1 MIRYIAFL
9 TAALFLTV
17 SCSGGSDT
25 ETAQV
30 ATSSPTATVEQPTST
45 PTPTPTQVPPTPTPT
60 PTQVLPT
67 PTPTPTPI
75 PTATPSPTP
84 TPTPTQVPSTAIPVL
99 PTPTA
104 TAMPRRTNLQSLAK
118 DPAPDFTSSSLE
130 GSFSASVSLAL
141 SMALESEFEATSEK
155 MGISAAVYKPGKSW
169 SEAVGLAAE
178 GIPMTPDTPLRLM
191 STSKTFLAALVLKQI
206 EDGLYSLDDRISTL
220 LPNHSSY
227 QSLDVSVIPDAT
239 IRDLLLMRAG
249 ILGEHGDSGKMG
261 LFRVMADPNWEPVD
275 TLQLLTK
282 PARAPGEYQY
292 SPIANSYL
300 LGLVAEEMG
309 NSDLL
314 TLYRTELVNPLNI
327 EIGLL
332 PVTETPPSLAKS
344 YAERS
349 LYGGQPGFGDIT
361 KIEIYTSY
369 GLDYHQADGRLSWAG
384 AGIMSTPTNIAQW
397 VYELMSPNGSA
408 VSPEVTTK
416 LTESF
421 VDEWIVMTESRQ
433 KYGFHVTLTE
443 HYLNDGKTILSYGH
457 PGGGSGFASSI
468 LYVPSLD
475 LGISIIANTEIN
487 FVTGSC
493 ESTTEGGGPKLKY
506 GLNPMSCIALSF
518 LETLIVDNAASGY

>member
-67 PTPTPTPI
+67 PTPTPTPV

-249 ILGEHGDSGKMG
+249 ILGEHGDSGGMES
-261 LFRVMADPNWEPVD
+261 FRVMADPNWEPVD
-275 TLQLLTK
+275 TLQLFTK

-314 TLYRTELVNPLNI
+314 TLYRTELVTPLNI
-327 EIGLL
+327 KIGLL
-332 PVTETPPSLAKS
+332 PVTESPPSLAKS

-361 KIEIYTSY
+361 NIEIYTSY

-384 AGIMSTPTNIAQW
+384 AGIMSTPTNIARW

-433 KYGFHVTLTE
+433 KYGFHATLTE
-443 HYLNDGKTILSYGH
+443 HYLNDGRTILSYGH

-487 FVTGSC
+487 HVTGSC
-493 ESTTEGGGPKLKY
+493 ESTSAGGGPKLKY

-518 LETLIVDNAASGY
+518 LETLIGDNAASG